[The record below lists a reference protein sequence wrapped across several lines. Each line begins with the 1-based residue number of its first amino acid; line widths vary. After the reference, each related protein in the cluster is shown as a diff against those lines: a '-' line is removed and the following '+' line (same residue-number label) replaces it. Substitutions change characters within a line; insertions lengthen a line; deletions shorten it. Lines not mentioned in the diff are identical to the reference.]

1 MKTIDVAYTN
11 ENKEWSLAQIQDVLG
26 EQLKEAVIVSMDAL
40 NKKLKLYEKYD
51 FFKSNTP
58 RYKYV
63 VKKDLDGNIIYGNRI
78 VVTQLEVKQQKKLN
92 IVHGRDLF

>member
-1 MKTIDVAYTN
+1 
-11 ENKEWSLAQIQDVLG
+11 
-26 EQLKEAVIVSMDAL
+26 MDAL

-63 VKKDLDGNIIYGNRI
+63 VEKDLDGNIIYGNRI
-78 VVTQLEVKQQKKLN
+78 VVT
-92 IVHGRDLF
+92 